1 MKSLSGHG
9 PASPSCYCL
18 HLGVSVHRKP
28 TPPHQPGAH
37 LSLASASL
45 PFYLPLKSS
54 FLICAVNFCAKVLA
68 CMHSYFSC
76 AQLSVTLWTVAH
88 QVPLS
93 TGLSRYEYWS
103 GLPCPPPGDLPNP
116 EIKPV
121 SLTSPALTDGFL
133 TTNAPGKPLCADAVL
148 QNHSKQDTPCIS
160 TLLPPVNRAHL
171 NHVHWLI

>member
-1 MKSLSGHG
+1 MAQLLPPAIVFILECLSTGNQ
-9 PASPSCYCL
+9 L
-18 HLGVSVHRKP
+18 HLI
-28 TPPHQPGAH
+28 
-37 LSLASASL
+37 SLGPIYLL
-45 PFYLPLKSS
+45 PQQIYPYLPLKS

-68 CMHSYFSC
+68 CVHSYFSC

-93 TGLSRYEYWS
+93 MGLSRYEYWS

>member
-1 MKSLSGHG
+1 MAQLLPPAIVFILECLSTGNQ
-9 PASPSCYCL
+9 L
-18 HLGVSVHRKP
+18 HLI
-28 TPPHQPGAH
+28 
-37 LSLASASL
+37 SLGPIYLL
-45 PFYLPLKSS
+45 PQQIYPYLPLKS

-68 CMHSYFSC
+68 CVHSYFSC

-93 TGLSRYEYWS
+93 MGLSRHEYWN
-103 GLPCPPPGDLPNP
+103 GLPCPPPGDIPNP
-116 EIKPV
+116 EIKPM

-148 QNHSKQDTPCIS
+148 QNHSKQDTPYIS

>member
-1 MKSLSGHG
+1 MAQLLPPAIVFILECLSTGNQ
-9 PASPSCYCL
+9 L
-18 HLGVSVHRKP
+18 HLI
-28 TPPHQPGAH
+28 
-37 LSLASASL
+37 SLGPIYLL
-45 PFYLPLKSS
+45 PQQVCPYLPLKSS

-68 CMHSYFSC
+68 CVHSYFSC

-93 TGLSRYEYWS
+93 MGLSRYEYWS